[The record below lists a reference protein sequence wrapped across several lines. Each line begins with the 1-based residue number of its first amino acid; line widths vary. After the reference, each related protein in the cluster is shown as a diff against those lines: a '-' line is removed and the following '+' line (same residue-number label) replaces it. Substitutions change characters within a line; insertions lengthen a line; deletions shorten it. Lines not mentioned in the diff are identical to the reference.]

1 MNILT
6 NLKNQYFL
14 IFAVLL
20 FSIGIFL
27 SINAGI
33 THDEFHDYNVWE
45 VNKNLILNFFLNT
58 NYETQFLSDIGK
70 FYGVGFHY
78 LSIPFEIITS
88 LFLDNSFYSD
98 KVKAIL
104 SKHVTVFF
112 LFILSGIFFQKILNL
127 IIENNFY
134 SNLGG
139 VLYLTYPYLL
149 GHSFFNVKDIPF
161 LSIWLICTYLIIKIS
176 KILVDKKTISKKY
189 FISISFFTALLLS
202 IRISGIL
209 IFIQYAIMFCL
220 HLNRHSFFFKD
231 FLINNYKNL
240 ILSFISIFL
249 LFYLLQPS
257 SWENPFYIFES
268 IKAMSQHEQT
278 VCTTTLGECMKAQ
291 KLPSTYLPIWFFFKL
306 PLVIIFGFILFPIIE
321 KKIVNESFS
330 SFITLSLIFSTTS
343 IILLLILFEVNLYD
357 EIRQVMF
364 LLPSFFLISLSMI
377 YFFSKKIFKILLLLS
392 ISFFLL
398 QNIILYPYNYIWINN
413 FSHLTKI
420 NGVFELDYWG
430 VSTKAVANYFNKNKK
445 NKQICIISNRNGGVK
460 ALVQKDHCFS
470 PFKNLHKKN
479 ERPFYVALLERGIK
493 KGSPNRCNTVFEEKR
508 QVNFSSEDL
517 ILAKIF
523 KCD

>member
-291 KLPSTYLPIWFFFKL
+291 KLPSTYLPIWFFF
-306 PLVIIFGFILFPIIE
+306 
-321 KKIVNESFS
+321 
-330 SFITLSLIFSTTS
+330 
-343 IILLLILFEVNLYD
+343 
-357 EIRQVMF
+357 
-364 LLPSFFLISLSMI
+364 
-377 YFFSKKIFKILLLLS
+377 
-392 ISFFLL
+392 
-398 QNIILYPYNYIWINN
+398 
-413 FSHLTKI
+413 
-420 NGVFELDYWG
+420 
-430 VSTKAVANYFNKNKK
+430 
-445 NKQICIISNRNGGVK
+445 
-460 ALVQKDHCFS
+460 
-470 PFKNLHKKN
+470 
-479 ERPFYVALLERGIK
+479 
-493 KGSPNRCNTVFEEKR
+493 
-508 QVNFSSEDL
+508 
-517 ILAKIF
+517 
-523 KCD
+523 